1 MNFAQYLKQVAREP
15 GTARDLSEEDAHDLY
30 CAMLDGG
37 VPDLELAA
45 LLVAL
50 RLKAESLGELL
61 GFHRAV
67 GERLYRLQAPDAL
80 RRPLVIPTYGGA
92 HSEHNLLPLLGLLL
106 RRLGVPVLFHGTLE
120 GSGRVASVY
129 ILRELGVMPSA
140 TLAQAQA
147 ALEEDNIAFVPMA
160 ALCPGMANLLAL
172 RHRLGVRNSAH
183 VVAKLIDPFGGEG
196 VLLAS
201 SSSPPML
208 DKFAA
213 FFAATGTPALL
224 LASTEGEP
232 FANPRQRPRIELIDR
247 GDQQVLFDEEAHA
260 VRVVAG
266 LPASVEAQPTAAWIQ
281 QALAGETPIPHPLVN
296 QLACCLYACG
306 YTEDM
311 NQAKAIAAVE
321 AGSLGLVGRRR
332 AGAPR
337 SARAAPRH

>member
-1 MNFAQYLKQVAREP
+1 MNFSQYVKQIAREP
-15 GTARDLSEEDAHDLY
+15 GTARDLSEEDAHDLFG
-30 CAMLDGG
+30 ARLDGG

-50 RLKAESLGELL
+50 HLKNESLGELL

-67 GERLYRLQAPDAL
+67 GERIYRLPTPETP
-80 RRPLVIPTYGGA
+80 RRPLVIPAYGGA
-92 HSEHNLLPLLGLLL
+92 RSEHNLLPLLGLQL

-147 ALEEDNIAFVPMA
+147 ALEEDNVAFLPMA
-160 ALCPGMANLLAL
+160 ALCPGLANLLAL
-172 RHRLGVRNSAH
+172 RNRLGVRNSAH
-183 VVAKLIDPFGGEG
+183 VIAKLIDPFGGEG
-196 VLLAS
+196 VLLAGS
-201 SSSPPML
+201 GSPPTL
-208 DKFAA
+208 DKFAS

-224 LASTEGEP
+224 LTSTEGEP
-232 FANPRQRPRIELIDR
+232 FANPRRRPRMELIDQ
-247 GDQQVLFDEEAHA
+247 GVQQTLFDEEAHA
-260 VRVVAG
+260 VKPVAG
-266 LPASVEAQPTAAWIQ
+266 LPPSIEAQPTAMWIQ

-306 YTEDM
+306 YTDDM

-321 AGSLGLVGRRR
+321 AGSLGAVGRRR
-332 AGAPR
+332 VSAGR
-337 SARAAPRH
+337 SARVAPRH